1 MYRSKGS
8 AKGYWT
14 SDMKHYYLVPDVA
27 PNKDHILT
35 INNNK
40 LNGADVEWHLVDP
53 RKARPK
59 QRALFWALMGDIAQ
73 WNGYEPDDMRYYFYN
88 RFMVAHEGKEISL
101 ADTTMNTVTDAKE
114 LIDDVIDY
122 IFEFRVP
129 VKAGYELLPRNEEH
143 YQYQCLRHRMCVIC
157 GQHADIHHI
166 DEIGM
171 GRDRTKLD
179 HTKFHLMALCP
190 AHHTEFHK
198 IGPTAFGNKYHLNMT
213 GIKADKET
221 LKQIGVKGNY
231 GTTS

>member
-1 MYRSKGS
+1 MCRSKGS

-14 SDMKHYYLVPDVA
+14 PDMKHYYLVPDIV

-88 RFMVAHEGKEISL
+88 RFMIDHDGKEISL
-101 ADTTMNTVTDAKE
+101 ADTTTNTVTDAKE

-143 YQYQCLRHRMCVIC
+143 YQFQCLRHRMCVIC
-157 GQHADIHHI
+157 GQRADVHHI

-179 HTKFHLMALCP
+179 HTKFHLMALCRS
-190 AHHTEFHK
+190 HHNEFHK
-198 IGPTAFGNKYHLNMT
+198 IGPTAFGKKYHLNMT

-221 LKQIGVKGNY
+221 LKQIGVQGHYGNDE
-231 GTTS
+231 